1 MWWEYALVFFG
12 AIIVDITPLP
22 LPPAFTLMI
31 FLQVTFGLALWPVII
46 FGVAGSAVGRLILTY
61 YIPFVAGH
69 VLSTEKNDDIRLL
82 GEKIK
87 AKGFKAQLFI
97 LIYTLLPLSSTPLFI
112 AGGVA
117 RISPFYI
124 LPAFIAGKFTADSI
138 AVFMGKYAVENT
150 DIFFTGK
157 ISLESIAALLLFL
170 LLMFFLL
177 FINWRSLIHDHKIQ
191 FKFNIWR
198 KLKR

>member
-1 MWWEYALVFFG
+1 MWWQYALVFFG

-31 FLQVTFGLALWPVII
+31 FLQTVFGLSIWPVII
-46 FGVAGSAVGRLILTY
+46 LGVAGSAVGRLILTY
-61 YIPFVAGH
+61 YIPAVANH
-69 VLSTEKNDDIRLL
+69 ILNTEKNEDIRLL

-87 AKGFKAQLFI
+87 TKGFKAQLFM
-97 LIYTLLPLSSTPLFI
+97 LVYTLLPLSSTPLFI

-117 RISPFYI
+117 RVSPLYM
-124 LPAFIAGKFTADSI
+124 LPAFILGKCTTDSV
-138 AVFMGKYAVENT
+138 AVFMGKYAAENT
-150 DIFFTGK
+150 DIFLTGK
-157 ISLESIAALLLFL
+157 ISTESVVALLLFL

-191 FKFNIWR
+191 FKFNIW
-198 KLKR
+198 KRSGC

>member
-12 AIIVDITPLP
+12 AILVDFTPLP

-31 FLQVTFGLALWPVII
+31 FLQATFGLSIWPVII
-46 FGVAGSAVGRLILTY
+46 LGVLGSAIGRLILTY
-61 YIPFVAGH
+61 YIPFVANH
-69 VLSTEKNDDIRLL
+69 ILKPEKNDDIRLL

-87 AKGFKAQLFI
+87 TKGFKAQLFI
-97 LIYTLLPLSSTPLFI
+97 LVYTLLPLSSTPLFI
-112 AGGVA
+112 AGGIA

-124 LPAFIAGKFTADSI
+124 LPAFIVGKFTADSI
-138 AVFMGKYAVENT
+138 AVHIGKYAVENT
-150 DIFFTGK
+150 DIFLTGT
-157 ISLESIAALLLFL
+157 ISLKSVVALLLFL

-177 FINWRSLIHDHKIQ
+177 FVNWRTFIHDHKIQ

-198 KLKR
+198 KLRR